1 MTKYIITIILL
12 ISVPASVAWAESV
25 PIRLKGEDIVIS
37 EEKITASGNLEV
49 EYKDIKLKA
58 SSIELDPQKWILIAT
73 GDVTVIQGENTL
85 RGNKLT
91 LFLKEDFYQLDDVKG
106 EITDRSIKGFIY
118 IRSNTL
124 QRQSTGEIS
133 SKGTSFTTC
142 NLSEPH
148 YHIRAGELFIYPQE
162 RLYARDVSFYIGNT
176 RIFSLSHYNL
186 LFDYPDRQPVMPEI
200 GNSTE
205 EGFYIKTF
213 YSHYQSK
220 DLYGYIT
227 LGLAEK
233 TGVGF
238 GVTEFYNIKG
248 IGPGST
254 NIYILPSLEEI
265 KGSIGIVQSIIAGDT
280 KLNGTFNRENILY
293 NRWNYS
299 LSASYKGYSL
309 SHQGSVNQT
318 TDISS
323 YSTSLSASEKL
334 GSVNTSI
341 SLSNR
346 YYESSGIST
355 ELNDYRLSG
364 NTKVGDINAALS
376 IRDRYYK
383 EEGIPAEIGEYR
395 LVLSSRVQNIDV
407 KGEVFT
413 LSYPDI
419 TSLSQFG
426 YYYILTKLPE
436 LSLSSTIISTPDV
449 SIRGEALIG
458 NYVEIPSNIQAFA
471 LRGNIDVSPKVIN
484 FLGGNLDSSLRL
496 NGSYYPPQDYI
507 TGVKLNMKWGKELI
521 KNLSLNLGYE
531 YTEGW
536 GNSQF
541 NILSES
547 SALPSNYISGNLVSK
562 DDNYSIGISSKFDFM
577 SYVLSPIAINGS
589 WKKDEENK
597 IGLNLSINP
606 YNLSDIIAEST
617 VSWRIDPKWKLD
629 TKWKFS
635 TGAFQFQEL
644 KITYDLHCW
653 EANLRYNST
662 TQTTSISFSLKALP
676 SMGTVGLPQF

>member
-1 MTKYIITIILL
+1 MKHLGY
-12 ISVPASVAWAESV
+12 
-25 PIRLKGEDIVIS
+25 
-37 EEKITASGNLEV
+37 
-49 EYKDIKLKA
+49 
-58 SSIELDPQKWILIAT
+58 
-73 GDVTVIQGENTL
+73 
-85 RGNKLT
+85 
-91 LFLKEDFYQLDDVKG
+91 
-106 EITDRSIKGFIY
+106 
-118 IRSNTL
+118 
-124 QRQSTGEIS
+124 
-133 SKGTSFTTC
+133 
-142 NLSEPH
+142 
-148 YHIRAGELFIYPQE
+148 
-162 RLYARDVSFYIGNT
+162 
-176 RIFSLSHYNL
+176 
-186 LFDYPDRQPVMPEI
+186 
-200 GNSTE
+200 NSTCCR
-205 EGFYIKTF
+205 
-213 YSHYQSK
+213 
-220 DLYGYIT
+220 
-227 LGLAEK
+227 
-233 TGVGF
+233 V
-238 GVTEFYNIKG
+238 
-248 IGPGST
+248 
-254 NIYILPSLEEI
+254 
-265 KGSIGIVQSIIAGDT
+265 
-280 KLNGTFNRENILY
+280 
-293 NRWNYS
+293 
-299 LSASYKGYSL
+299 YSL

-364 NTKVGDINAALS
+364 NTKVGDVNAALS

-383 EEGIPAEIGEYR
+383 KEGIPAEIGEYR
-395 LVLSSRVQNIDV
+395 LVLNSKVQNIDV

-419 TSLSQFG
+419 ASLSQFG

-449 SIRGEALIG
+449 SVRGEALIG
-458 NYVEIPSNIQAFA
+458 NYVEIPTSIQAFA

-484 FLGGNLDSSLRL
+484 LLGGNLDSSLRL

-562 DDNYSIGISSKFDFM
+562 GDNYSIGISSKFDFM
-577 SYVLSPIAINGS
+577 SYVLSPIAVSGS

-617 VSWRIDPKWKLD
+617 ISWRIDPKWKLD
-629 TKWKFS
+629 TRWKFS

-676 SMGTVGLPQF
+676 GMGTVGLPQF